1 MINREVESIYVLFGA
16 RSTYSSIAKLTRL
29 TFQFARYK
37 IYTCFSKS
45 CSKFPGNRHSSSSS
59 FNRNTIEN
67 SNLLKNFP
75 RILEKLVEISRKSR
89 SPSSWFDQNTIQNSN
104 LVKNFPLSLNSRV
117 SYSKFLENQ
126 KSPSS
131 WFNRNTLQN
140 SNFLKNFPLF

>member
-29 TFQFARYK
+29 TFRFARYK

-45 CSKFPGNRHSSSSS
+45 CSNFPGNQHSSSSS

-75 RILEKLVEISRKSR
+75 RILEKLIEISRKSCLLPG
-89 SPSSWFDQNTIQNSN
+89 SIEIQFKILILSKIFLFLWTLEKLFEIFRKLKVA
-104 LVKNFPLSLNSRV
+104 LVQSE
-117 SYSKFLENQ
+117 YITKF
-126 KSPSS
+126 
-131 WFNRNTLQN
+131 
-140 SNFLKNFPLF
+140 